1 MKVAYLFVHLNSSV
15 NFVVYALMK
24 KDNLLVLKSNVCSVV
39 AIQWNRLSLLSVLW
53 RIFHD
58 GVVADLRGKLFCN
71 RDSTH

>member
-15 NFVVYALMK
+15 NFVVYALIRE
-24 KDNLLVLKSNVCSVV
+24 DNLFVLKSNVCSVV
-39 AIQWNRLSLLSVLW
+39 AIQSNRLSLLSVLW